1 MMPELFHIQ
10 YGAQKIEF
18 AVVRRDRKTLEIG
31 VEPNL
36 SIVVAAPRDATIGDI
51 KAKVR
56 KRAAWVL
63 RQQRFFAQFLPRM
76 PERFYV
82 AGETHLYLGRQ
93 YRLKVIQHVQEEV
106 KLKRGF
112 ILVHT
117 HLPQRPD
124 VTKELVE
131 EWYRARAQVKFR
143 ERLESSLER
152 FARPEQFTPSGLTI
166 KYLSQRW
173 GSMSPSGRLLL
184 NRRLIQAPVDA
195 IDYVISHELCHL
207 AEPNH
212 GPAFYGLLGRVMP
225 DWEKR
230 KLRLE
235 RCLA

>member
-1 MMPELFHIQ
+1 MMPELFHIE
-10 YGAQKIEF
+10 YGAREIEF
-18 AVVRRDRKTLEIG
+18 TVVRRDRKTLEIA
-31 VEPNL
+31 VEPDL
-36 SIVVAAPRDATIGDI
+36 SVVVAAPLDATMDDI
-51 KAKVR
+51 RAKVR
-56 KRAAWVL
+56 RRAAWIQ

-76 PERFYV
+76 PERYYV

-93 YRLKVIQHVQEEV
+93 YRLKVARNVQEGV
-106 KLKRGF
+106 KLTRGF
-112 ILVHT
+112 IQVHT
-117 HLPQRPD
+117 HFPERPD

-131 EWYRARAQVKFR
+131 EWYRARAQIKFR
-143 ERLESSLER
+143 ERLESNLER
-152 FARPEQFTPSGLTI
+152 FARPEKFTPSGLTI
-166 KYLSQRW
+166 KHLSSRW

-207 AEPNH
+207 AVPNH

>member
-1 MMPELFHIQ
+1 MTPELFYIK
-10 YGAQKIEF
+10 YGAQEIEF
-18 AVVRRDRKTLEIG
+18 AVVRRDRKTLEIA
-31 VEPNL
+31 VEPDL
-36 SIVVAAPRDATIGDI
+36 SVVVAAPRDAAIGDI

-56 KRAAWVL
+56 KRAAWVR

-93 YRLKVIQHVQEEV
+93 YRLKVVRHVQEGV
-106 KLKRGF
+106 KLTRGF
-112 ILVHT
+112 ILVQT
-117 HLPQRPD
+117 HFPERPD
-124 VTKELVE
+124 VTKKLVE

-143 ERLESSLER
+143 ERLESNLER
-152 FARPEQFTPSGLTI
+152 FSRRDDFVPSGLTI

-207 AEPNH
+207 AEPHH

-235 RCLA
+235 RYLA